1 MKSRDEMKSGHVPT
15 RSDQTQPAGGPV
27 DHSHRTQETPMLT
40 GASVPSRPETEVPG
54 GQPEYDTS
62 PVPRIT
68 SAPPGIEV
76 IEARAGTAEG
86 QWVLHVRCQC
96 GRRWFEVDAV
106 RASTCPRC
114 GLLVYVNIQG
124 FSPRK

>member
-1 MKSRDEMKSGHVPT
+1 MTSRDEMKSGHAPS
-15 RSDQTQPAGGPV
+15 RSDETQPAGGPV
-27 DHSHRTQETPMLT
+27 GFSHQTEETPMLT
-40 GASVPSRPETEVPG
+40 GASALSRPGTEVPG
-54 GQPEYDTS
+54 NDPEDDTS
-62 PVPRIT
+62 RLPRIT
-68 SAPPGIEV
+68 WAPPGIEV
-76 IEARAGTAEG
+76 VEARAGPADG

-124 FSPRK
+124 FGPRK